1 MVAATLICIVAPPRG
16 CGQAKGRRDGDPG
29 SRSRLGG
36 RTTCSAGWSRHDEVV
51 SRNPTYDED
60 SELINNRQNG
70 RRGRGRNGVRPQ
82 GGGGTGR
89 PEQGNRIDNRARG
102 NAAQLLE
109 KYKALARDAQMASDR
124 VMTEYYLQFADH
136 YFRVLADT
144 RARFDEQR
152 RPQGEQQQGGANT
165 FQDEYDGDDGE
176 ADITDSFDDPR
187 PDQQPRYQD
196 RGNRNDRNDRNDNDR
211 GGQQNGQRGDAAQNG
226 QQDGRQDRPQ
236 RQDRDRGQNERPH
249 YADRQQN
256 DRAQGDGQQNGY
268 QQDRGPRPDRNDRN
282 DRNDRQGNG
291 QQERPFRPRDQ
302 QDRGDRPERQPRQ
315 PRDDGQERGHEGQT
329 YRTIRAEPDRG
340 PVPSPIAAQQQPRE
354 MTEASADEAPRRT
367 RARRPVTE
375 QQQPTPVADAP
386 VADAPLAAAPVASP
400 APAVDAPA
408 APAEE
413 APRRTR
419 RARVAAPVETAGND
433 QDDMLTLPPAF
444 LSTPADAAPAEEK
457 PRRRRRTRAEIDA
470 DNGDVA
476 A

>member
-36 RTTCSAGWSRHDEVV
+36 RTTRSAGWSRHDEVV

-176 ADITDSFDDPR
+176 ADITDSFDDHR

-196 RGNRNDRNDRNDNDR
+196 RGNRNDRNDNDR
-211 GGQQNGQRGDAAQNG
+211 GGQQNGQRGDAQNG

-256 DRAQGDGQQNGY
+256 DRAQGEGQQNGY

-302 QDRGDRPERQPRQ
+302 QDRTDRPERQPRQ

-340 PVPSPIAAQQQPRE
+340 PVPSPIAAQQPPRE
-354 MTEASADEAPRRT
+354 MTEAIAEETPRRT
-367 RARRPVTE
+367 RARRPVTD
-375 QQQPTPVADAP
+375 QQPAP
-386 VADAPLAAAPVASP
+386 VADSPVAAAPMAAP
-400 APAVDAPA
+400 APVVEAPA
-408 APAEE
+408 APVEE

-419 RARVAAPVETAGND
+419 RARVAAPVETGND

-444 LSTPADAAPAEEK
+444 LSTPADTAPAEEK